1 MTLTLVFGALVGL
14 ALGLTGGGGSI
25 FAVPLLIYGL
35 GIAPHAATTV
45 SLAAVGLTAFA
56 GAADGARARLLE
68 FRPALVFAA
77 TGVIAA
83 PLGVALGKQA
93 SEATIVVGFAVLML
107 VIAAKMWMDAGSRS
121 GDARTVR
128 AGLGAVAQSETST
141 VCRYSRDGRLRL
153 NSRCSATLAVCGILV
168 GVLSGFFGVGGGFLV
183 VPALLLV
190 TQMSVRRA
198 VATSLLV
205 IALIGTAGVAASWWQ
220 GHDVDWGLTGL
231 FALGGLAGMGLG
243 RLLAARLA
251 GSMLQRVFAL
261 SMAAVGA
268 SMLFAQLG

>member
-1 MTLTLVFGALVGL
+1 MTLTLIFGALVGL

-35 GIAPHAATTV
+35 GVAPHAATTV

-77 TGVIAA
+77 TGVTAA

-93 SEATIVVGFAVLML
+93 SETAIVIGFAVLML
-107 VIAAKMWMDAGSRS
+107 VIAAKMWADAGSRS
-121 GDARTVR
+121 SEAHTVR
-128 AGLGAVAQSETST
+128 AGLSTVTPSETGP
-141 VCRYSRDGRLRL
+141 VCRYSQDGRLRL
-153 NSRCSATLAVCGILV
+153 NSRCSATLAACGLLV
-168 GVLSGFFGVGGGFLV
+168 GVLSGFFGVGGGFLI

-190 TQMSVRRA
+190 TQMSMRRA

-205 IALIGTAGVAASWWQ
+205 IALIGTAGVAASWWL
-220 GHDVDWGLTGL
+220 GHDVEWGLAGL
-231 FALGGLAGMGLG
+231 FALGGLIGMGLG

-251 GSMLQRVFAL
+251 GSILQRVFAA

-268 SMLFAQLG
+268 AMLFTQGI